1 MKIEVYGPGCANC
14 RRLEANT
21 RAALRTLGMEADV
34 AKVEDIPAIAGAG
47 VMRTPALGVDGRLL
61 LQGNGRL
68 LLQGRVPSAEE
79 LSGILEAAAAPR

>member
-61 LQGNGRL
+61 LQG
-68 LLQGRVPSAEE
+68 RVPSAEE